1 MADAA
6 AMDKKTT
13 TKDGDATA
21 RTSNNNGNDIK
32 SQVKRIKK
40 GLERTRPASIRI
52 QPMVNV
58 PICTPALKSSSANSS
73 EDPLP
78 EAIRVAASRCLMVLI
93 QIQIPS
99 LCCQIRSGKIGM
111 TSYPL
116 MDEDIKLGGRRYFED
131 WCGQVDRKTSGG
143 IQFGKC
149 LRSWNLQFIFGCWT
163 TSKV

>member
-1 MADAA
+1 MLPDQIGEDVSTTEPSLDKSASDAA
-6 AMDKKTT
+6 
-13 TKDGDATA
+13 
-21 RTSNNNGNDIK
+21 
-32 SQVKRIKK
+32 
-40 GLERTRPASIRI
+40 
-52 QPMVNV
+52 
-58 PICTPALKSSSANSS
+58 
-73 EDPLP
+73 
-78 EAIRVAASRCLMVLI
+78 
-93 QIQIPS
+93 
-99 LCCQIRSGKIGM
+99 RSTGM